1 VQNPLVTTSAVED
14 LRSAGG
20 VSDIVRPVGLRHGY
34 HAQLERAQVPGLF
47 EAGDQ
52 WAGSSWAIGPHT
64 HLGWELYLQL
74 DGDASHWIVGG
85 KPFAVGALQMLVVP
99 PLTTHELLDPRP
111 ARWHFYF
118 ASFDPA
124 LILSEFGDS
133 LAFWGPAMPTW
144 FGDAS
149 RCRESFSA
157 FLSDVTSTGQLRADS
172 LRASAQRLL
181 ISVSS
186 VASPEVT
193 TAAAGNGLATHPAI
207 ARAQSLLLSHY
218 ADDLPMSEV
227 AARVGLSPAH
237 FASLFTRE
245 IGVPPAT
252 FRRGL
257 RLEHAGR
264 LLRETG
270 LPVSEIATSVGFCSA
285 QHLATTMHREL
296 GSTPSQVRASASGV
310 DDSV

>member
-1 VQNPLVTTSAVED
+1 VQNPLVTTSATDVLPSD
-14 LRSAGG
+14 DRVG
-20 VSDIVRPVGLRHGY
+20 DIVRPVGLRHGY
-34 HAQLERAQVPGLF
+34 HAQLARAQVPGLF

-64 HLGWELYLQL
+64 HPGWELYLQL

-99 PLTTHELLDPRP
+99 PHTTHELLDPRP
-111 ARWHFYF
+111 SRWHFYF

-124 LILSEFGDS
+124 LILSEFSDS

-149 RCRESFSA
+149 RCRESFA
-157 FLSDVTSTGQLRADS
+157 GFLADVTSTGQLRADS

-186 VASPEVT
+186 VASPDVAS
-193 TAAAGNGLATHPAI
+193 AAATHGLATHPAI
-207 ARAQSLLLSHY
+207 ARAQSLLVSRY
-218 ADDLPMSEV
+218 ADDLTMVEV
-227 AARVGLSPAH
+227 ARRVGLSSAH
-237 FASLFTRE
+237 FASLFTQE
-245 IGVPPAT
+245 TGVPPAT
-252 FRRGL
+252 FRRRV
-257 RLEHAGR
+257 RLEHAVR

-270 LPVSEIATSVGFCSA
+270 LSVAEIATSVGFCSA
-285 QHLATTMHREL
+285 QHLATTLQREH
-296 GSTPSQVRASASGV
+296 GSSPTQVRAHAAGG
-310 DDSV
+310 DALA